1 MEHAMMLRQRSEEI
15 FIEDYHTYFRCSVKS
30 ARVHIP
36 IDGVL
41 FIIFYMFHSNVIALC
56 GCTLSAF
63 VVAFMAT
70 GYFRITAGTD
80 IAMIPY
86 P

>member
-1 MEHAMMLRQRSEEI
+1 MEHAMMLQQRSEEI
-15 FIEDYHTYFRCSVKS
+15 FEDYHAYFRCSVKS

-56 GCTLSAF
+56 ECALSAYISF
-63 VVAFMAT
+63 YEHWIFLDNGSH
-70 GYFRITAGTD
+70 GYRNDYIS
-80 IAMIPY
+80 MN
-86 P
+86 